1 LHTRGI
7 DLFYSFSEYCIM
19 DSWIYPYADL
29 WDGCVSLKFLPL
41 QGLGKLLINVFC
53 KILCADLIRRR

>member
-41 QGLGKLLINVFC
+41 QGLGKLLINVF
-53 KILCADLIRRR
+53 L